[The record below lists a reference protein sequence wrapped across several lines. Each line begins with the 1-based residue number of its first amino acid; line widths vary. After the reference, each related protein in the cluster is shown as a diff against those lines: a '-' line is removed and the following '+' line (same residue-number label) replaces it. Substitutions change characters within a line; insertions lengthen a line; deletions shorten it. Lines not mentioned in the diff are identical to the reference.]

1 MNDKTVIT
9 QNTPHKVTVAEGSSN
24 ASRPSVTRGQGG
36 GPSVIETPS
45 NMQTAPVLQEAVR
58 AFHEFDEAAKPA
70 ATGHAHFG
78 TQAPRTAHAPVTPAD
93 PEQALLEDWSLSTEL
108 IERIDELR
116 LQNSHI
122 QSQLDKLA
130 TPSPKARAKG
140 A

>member
-24 ASRPSVTRGQGG
+24 AARPSITRGQGG

-45 NMQTAPVLQEAVR
+45 NLQTAPVLQDPVR
-58 AFHEFDEAAKPA
+58 ATQEFSEGLK
-70 ATGHAHFG
+70 TGPRGQANFG
-78 TQAPRTAHAPVTPAD
+78 TQSPAANYPTPATKD
-93 PEQALLEDWSLSTEL
+93 AEHALLDDWSLSPEL

-122 QSQLDKLA
+122 QSQLDRLSS
-130 TPSPKARAKG
+130 PSPKKARA
-140 A
+140 

>member
-24 ASRPSVTRGQGG
+24 AARPSITRGQGG

-45 NMQTAPVLQEAVR
+45 NLQTAPVLQDPVR
-58 AFHEFDEAAKPA
+58 ATQEFSEGLK
-70 ATGHAHFG
+70 TGPRGQANFG
-78 TQAPRTAHAPVTPAD
+78 TQSPAANYPPPATKD
-93 PEQALLEDWSLSTEL
+93 AEHALLDDWSLSPEL

-122 QSQLDKLA
+122 QSQLDRLSS
-130 TPSPKARAKG
+130 PSPKKARA
-140 A
+140 